1 MFNPFGNVLRFPDGR
16 VIVKQPNGMWKDT
29 TTGVQFHQNTAQDLF
44 YSSMYHLD
52 VSDGGRV
59 KKARSG
65 DGSTLNLDF
74 TATTSLNSMFTFSRT
89 TTATFINSSG
99 LVQYADANLILQSES
114 LATSPWTPTN
124 GASVADVSTT
134 NPIGGST
141 ATQLTSGGANNSV
154 LQAPSLAASVPHT
167 VRFWVRGGTSTQ
179 MQFGYFA
186 GSFQTA
192 SGVTVVGSGS
202 VIGTGLMTIT
212 GLSTTTWTQ
221 VTFVLA
227 SPAASG
233 SLLFYPDTA
242 SPTVGRTNFVW
253 GVQMNAGSTASAY
266 NRTTTSA
273 YHSPRFDYDPTTL
286 APRGLLIE
294 GSATNLIP
302 YSFAMTGGQWEYAA
316 GGTITV
322 TLNTSETTAPD
333 GTTGAIKILK
343 NSGSNSYTFVRNSVT
358 PTTSDYHTVSFW
370 AKKPSING
378 STYAGLRTTGA
389 GFVPADATK
398 SIVFDLVNGTVVT
411 GLSGNQFYTN
421 PTITPYRDGWY
432 RISATSGATMASGLG
447 SVYASICMTTPEDNG
462 KENNTLPANTSM
474 YVWGPM
480 HEAGSGASSYIPTGA
495 ASGGA
500 QRTSDNAYLTN
511 WSAFSSNWNQY
522 EGTLLI
528 DGDVTRIS
536 SIQSYPR
543 IVAFTTTTNTTPR
556 FGVFMDTALNT
567 YKGEVYLQTYLIDA
581 TVSITPG
588 TRFVHAISALQDT
601 TSRLRGSINGSTVT
615 EVTDASPLG
624 LTLVGGLAF
633 NSGPNTNCPSVHLRR
648 VKYWPR
654 AFSQTELNSITT
666 I

>member
-16 VIVKQPNGMWKDT
+16 VIVRQPNGMWKDT

-74 TATTSLNSMFTFSRT
+74 TTTTSLNSIFTFSRT
-89 TTATFINSSG
+89 TTATFVNSSG
-99 LVQYADANLILQSES
+99 YVQYANANMMRNSEWVDGGS
-114 LATSPWTPTN
+114 GTPTN
-124 GASVADVSTT
+124 WTAVGNLPTIPTAGSRTLAVDTTPALSYITEGNANPKKGLIYTAVIEVTAVTGSPAYNTTFAVTGFPENTTYYLNGTPVS
-134 NPIGGST
+134 ST
-141 ATQLTSGGANNSV
+141 ATMAPGIVSLVFTSGNDS
-154 LQAPSLAASVPHT
+154 ST
-167 VRFWVRGGTSTQ
+167 VRIGPGSDGVNKTSQ
-179 MQFGYFA
+179 
-186 GSFQTA
+186 SI
-192 SGVTVVGSGS
+192 TVKAPRLVPGIS
-202 VIGTGLMTIT
+202 V
-212 GLSTTTWTQ
+212 
-221 VTFVLA
+221 
-227 SPAASG
+227 
-233 SLLFYPDTA
+233 
-242 SPTVGRTNFVW
+242 
-253 GVQMNAGSTASAY
+253 SAPY
-266 NRTTTSA
+266 IQSTTSA
-273 YHSPRFDYDPTTL
+273 AYHAPRFDYSPTVIGT
-286 APRGLLIE
+286 PRGLLIE

-447 SVYASICMTTPEDNG
+447 SAYASICMTTPEANG
-462 KENNTLPANTSM
+462 IENNTLPANTSM

-480 HEAGSGASSYIPTGA
+480 HEAGSGTSSYIPTGA

-511 WSAFSSNWNQY
+511 WSAFSPNWNQY
-522 EGTLLI
+522 QGTLLI

-567 YKGEVYLQTYLIDA
+567 YKGEVYLQTYPIDA

-615 EVTDASPLG
+615 EVTDVSPLG